1 MATKYAKWLA
11 ARRGSPTTKTRLD
24 FLLRYRELD
33 DGTWVRQGR
42 QPEWVAQ
49 AIQRHNERAAARR
62 GYRTLADIEAHE
74 PPGRRWAHMVQLLLA
89 ARGLP
94 EGAVYEVDDYSLAEG
109 CRVGS
114 GWAYHLPRRWL
125 ADCLTRRS
133 GLLWAVWAVSRGE
146 PFYADLLVLSE
157 EPLRGVQAQAGER
170 WSRARVIEV
179 TYGRPSPTETTT
191 LLRREGKEAVMGHQG
206 VTMLRALALRLNEW
220 RQQQQEEVTA

>member
-1 MATKYAKWLA
+1 VW
-11 ARRGSPTTKTRLD
+11 
-24 FLLRYRELD
+24 
-33 DGTWVRQGR
+33 
-42 QPEWVAQ
+42 
-49 AIQRHNERAAARR
+49 
-62 GYRTLADIEAHE
+62 
-74 PPGRRWAHMVQLLLA
+74 
-89 ARGLP
+89 
-94 EGAVYEVDDYSLAEG
+94 
-109 CRVGS
+109 S